1 MSFEGP
7 MMRLF
12 GLGGAGS
19 KIADSIAVSTG
30 GRFSTILLDT
40 DRAELE
46 ALTHAEKVLLG
57 ETRFRGLGSGGDMEA
72 VRMEARESHEKLVS
86 LFDGLSVAV
95 FILGLGGGT
104 GVGLLPEL
112 LKIAYEHN
120 IRTLVFSVKPFAFE
134 GADIQRA
141 AGISAQ
147 RISNLGD
154 VRFLLSND
162 ELVGSTA
169 LERLT
174 LPEAFRRAT
183 ETLSAAVALLWRM
196 VHLPGYLNLS
206 SAALLQILTE
216 ARGTAKLA
224 LARASGEGREDA
236 IFSIL
241 GANPNLGLK
250 DRTVDIHAALVGIC
264 GGRDLL
270 LSEIGNT
277 MTCIG
282 EYLQPGTPVK
292 VSTIVDEALTGSMEV
307 VLFLFREW
315 NPVVVQ
321 EASAEPFPSP
331 MPEPAENPPS
341 VPVSFTDRSSPVR
354 ITGGGRSDT
363 SRDFLSSTGKK
374 IKGRYSET
382 NPIYYKTEALDEPTW
397 RRKRLNIDFH

>member
-1 MSFEGP
+1 MSSEGA

-19 KIADSIAVSTG
+19 KIADSIAISTG

-46 ALTHAEKVLLG
+46 ALTHAERLLLG
-57 ETRFRGLGSGGDMEA
+57 ENRFRGLGAGGDMEA
-72 VRMEARESHEKLVS
+72 VRMEARESHERLVS

-95 FILGLGGGT
+95 FVLGLGGGT

-162 ELVGSTA
+162 ELVGTTA

-315 NPVVVQ
+315 NPVVAQ
-321 EASAEPFPSP
+321 EANAEPFPSP
-331 MPEPAENPPS
+331 MPAPSEIPPT
-341 VPVSFTDRSSPVR
+341 VPVSFTDRSSTGR

-363 SRDFLSSTGKK
+363 TRDFLSSTGKK

>member
-1 MSFEGP
+1 MSTEGP

-19 KIADSIAVSTG
+19 KIADSIYVSTG
-30 GRFSTILLDT
+30 EGFSTVLLDT

-46 ALTHAEKVLLG
+46 SLSHAEHLLLG
-57 ETRFRGLGSGGDMEA
+57 ESRFRGLGAGGDLEA
-72 VRMEARESHEKLVS
+72 VRMEARESHERLVG
-86 LFDGLSVAV
+86 LFEGVSIAV

-112 LKIAYEHN
+112 LKIAYERN
-120 IRTLVFSVKPFAFE
+120 IRTLVFSIKPFAFE
-134 GADIQRA
+134 GQDIQRA

-147 RISNLGD
+147 RISNVGD
-154 VRFLLSND
+154 VRFVLSND
-162 ELVGSTA
+162 ELVGTTA

-183 ETLSAAVALLWRM
+183 DTLSAAVTLLWRM
-196 VHLPGYLNLS
+196 VNMPGYLHVS
-206 SAALLQILTE
+206 SAALLQLLTE

-236 IFSIL
+236 IFSVL

-250 DRTVDIHAALVGIC
+250 DRTVDVHAALVGIC

-277 MTCIG
+277 MTCID
-282 EYLQPGTPVK
+282 EHLQPGTTVK
-292 VSTIVDEALTGSMEV
+292 VSTIVDESLTGTMEV
-307 VLFLFREW
+307 VVFLFREW
-315 NPVVVQ
+315 NPVVPQ
-321 EASAEPFPSP
+321 EGRIEPFPSP
-331 MPEPAENPPS
+331 LPASSGTTEALP
-341 VPVSFTDRSSPVR
+341 VPFTDRSSSVQ
-354 ITGGGRSDT
+354 ITGGGRSDV